1 MHDLALDDVSMPET
15 HASLSLFL
23 LSLSEM
29 TTGRAL
35 GTTQAK
41 LWLSRAHPGT
51 CNFTNYGDGGDC
63 IAGDQGNFALPT
75 SLKQGQ
81 RGQRLWEPFV
91 SACLARC
98 ESCARCSFISVS
110 PIFFDCSWFHS
121 CPVAALI
128 NAPSGY
134 LSGPTDSGS
143 PTQSQWQPGARPAV
157 FVHATDDRPTP
168 ALEESTDDAVWLAM
182 GVVTAPN
189 FTAAPG
195 RSLFRHQSPASR
207 RDGSPRIAWQ
217 YVVTDAQHRRDSRFA
232 VVPCR
237 DGPKFNSQTVLT
249 CKVHYWFLHALR
261 HFPAAKFIGKMEDD
275 TVVHDAR
282 LIVELQH
289 AYARNPGG
297 RIWYAFFMWTQASPH
312 QAPARAPTTY
322 SGTIMGPPHD
332 ARRPPTPAPLPPP
345 SAHTRASSYCTHGMR
360 HLVVPPVQLY
370 GDSHDDGFCGDGDQ
384 HLLHAAPK
392 CSAPRPLRE
401 ANWTSDRVIHPKWF
415 HFASREKSSSSSVRT
430 PGTHVWRA
438 RTLSCLA
445 HTLPRAVSA
454 GGSLHDGWC
463 WVAWCCPDSAD
474 RQAGEALSGAPTLH
488 MHCAMRYLRYS
499 CTA

>member
-1 MHDLALDDVSMPET
+1 MPET
-15 HASLSLFL
+15 RASLSLFL
-23 LSLSEM
+23 LFLSEM

-51 CNFTNYGDGGDC
+51 CNLTNYGDSGDC
-63 IAGDQGNFALPT
+63 IAGDQGNFELPT

-81 RGQRLWEPFV
+81 GQRLWEPFV

-110 PIFFDCSWFHS
+110 PIFFDCSWFYA

-128 NAPSGY
+128 HAYPGF
-134 LSGPTDSGS
+134 LSGPTAAAL
-143 PTQSQWQPGARPAV
+143 PAQSQWQPGARPAV
-157 FVHATDDRPTP
+157 LVHSTDDSPTP

-237 DGPKFNSQTVLT
+237 DGPKFNSQAVLT

-282 LIVELQH
+282 VLVELQH

-322 SGTIMGPPHD
+322 TAAQSWVPGTTPADPHD
-332 ARRPPTPAPLPPP
+332 PCAPPPPP
-345 SAHTRASSYCTHGMR
+345 SAHTRASSYCMGRDT
-360 HLVVPPVQLY
+360 LVPP
-370 GDSHDDGFCGDGDQ
+370 
-384 HLLHAAPK
+384 AA
-392 CSAPRPLRE
+392 L
-401 ANWTSDRVIHPKWF
+401 
-415 HFASREKSSSSSVRT
+415 
-430 PGTHVWRA
+430 WRLT
-438 RTLSCLA
+438 R
-445 HTLPRAVSA
+445 
-454 GGSLHDGWC
+454 
-463 WVAWCCPDSAD
+463 
-474 RQAGEALSGAPTLH
+474 
-488 MHCAMRYLRYS
+488 
-499 CTA
+499 